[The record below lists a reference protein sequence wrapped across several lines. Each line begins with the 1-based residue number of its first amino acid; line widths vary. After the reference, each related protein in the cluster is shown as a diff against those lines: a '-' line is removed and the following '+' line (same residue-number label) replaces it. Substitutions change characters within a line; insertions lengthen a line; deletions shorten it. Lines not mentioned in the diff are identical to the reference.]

1 MLSKRPILNAAGM
14 QALFAVHHCGKNAQ
28 AELDSLTI
36 GQLTVSRGARS
47 ICVPRAA
54 VPSSGLPE

>member
-1 MLSKRPILNAAGM
+1 VLSKRTTLNGAGM
-14 QALFAVHHCGKNAQ
+14 QALFAVDHCGKNAQ

-36 GQLTVSRGARS
+36 GQLSVSRGARS

-54 VPSSGLPE
+54 VPTSGLAQ